1 MLSVEMKLEEDMVE
15 VGLLMDVV
23 DDSLSQ
29 DMDTSS

>member
-1 MLSVEMKLEEDMVE
+1 VLSVEMKLEEDMVE